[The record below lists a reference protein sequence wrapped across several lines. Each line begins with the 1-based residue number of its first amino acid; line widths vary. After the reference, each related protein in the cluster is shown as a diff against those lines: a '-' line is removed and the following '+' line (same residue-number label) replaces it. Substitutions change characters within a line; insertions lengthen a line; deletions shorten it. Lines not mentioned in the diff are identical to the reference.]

1 MSIAAAYLPLL
12 RQLWSAGMHTSGWRD
27 VAVDAKMQLGVE
39 PSGAVIIVIGTITV
53 TLRTSRQCSR
63 GCAHQQ
69 RHCHDKFRCTHGSIS
84 SRSRSTASQDC
95 YRLMAL
101 FIRSAQSRDLCN
113 RPDRTALARTV
124 FPCLQVGA
132 APTVLIDSLKEIEIG
147 VRNYVKIVA
156 FDCHAGLPS
165 SCSAAFRSAL
175 VHTVLRSPVSALR
188 VLTREA
194 GRTSEGLKG
203 KVCLFFAVT
212 NSNFALMHRS
222 VTLVTFDCIRRG
234 GSFLTKIY
242 SQTPS

>member
-1 MSIAAAYLPLL
+1 
-12 RQLWSAGMHTSGWRD
+12 
-27 VAVDAKMQLGVE
+27 
-39 PSGAVIIVIGTITV
+39 
-53 TLRTSRQCSR
+53 LRTLRQCSR

-147 VRNYVKIVA
+147 VRNYVRIVA
-156 FDCHAGLPS
+156 FDCPAGCRLLQLRFSFGP
-165 SCSAAFRSAL
+165 F
-175 VHTVLRSPVSALR
+175 TQFLRSELSTLGE
-188 VLTREA
+188 LTRVA
-194 GRTSEGLKG
+194 GRTS
-203 KVCLFFAVT
+203 AA
-212 NSNFALMHRS
+212 SRAS
-222 VTLVTFDCIRRG
+222 VQHVSPCRRYQLELCPNAP
-234 GSFLTKIY
+234 FCDARHF
-242 SQTPS
+242 

>member
-1 MSIAAAYLPLL
+1 L
-12 RQLWSAGMHTSGWRD
+12 
-27 VAVDAKMQLGVE
+27 
-39 PSGAVIIVIGTITV
+39 
-53 TLRTSRQCSR
+53 CS
-63 GCAHQQ
+63 QP
-69 RHCHDKFRCTHGSIS
+69 DK
-84 SRSRSTASQDC
+84 A
-95 YRLMAL
+95 
-101 FIRSAQSRDLCN
+101 
-113 RPDRTALARTV
+113 ALARLV
-124 FPCLQVGA
+124 FPCLQVDA

-147 VRNYVKIVA
+147 VRSYVMAVA

-165 SCSAAFRSAL
+165 PAAPLFVRL
-175 VHTVLRSPVSALR
+175 VHAVLRSPVSALR